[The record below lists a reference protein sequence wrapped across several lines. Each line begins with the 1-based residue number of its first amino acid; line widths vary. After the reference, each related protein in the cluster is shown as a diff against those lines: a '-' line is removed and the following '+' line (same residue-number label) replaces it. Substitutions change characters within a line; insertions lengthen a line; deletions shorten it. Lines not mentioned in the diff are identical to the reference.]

1 MIIPP
6 SPGVLCAYGDAT
18 TSLRDESAR
27 TYIRQFTDTTDDE
40 IRTALDELA
49 ATAKATLRA
58 EGVDEAEMTV
68 VHSVDLRY
76 HGQGFE
82 IPVTVDVAA
91 FDGQG
96 GGLATL
102 AERFD
107 AEHERLFG
115 FLLTNAHEV
124 VTLRAS
130 ATGPRPNV
138 GAQAVPPGSG
148 DDDADLAA
156 AKVMDSDI
164 WVSGGRV
171 SAGIYDRSRLPAGSV
186 VTGPAIITEMDSTT
200 LVLPEHVAEVHPSG
214 SLLINPATADP
225 DSGTDQNQEG

>member
-1 MIIPP
+1 
-6 SPGVLCAYGDAT
+6 VLCAYGDAT

-27 TYIRQFTDTTDDE
+27 TWIRQFADTTDEE
-40 IRTALDELA
+40 IRTVLDELA
-49 ATAKATLRA
+49 AAARATLRA
-58 EGVDEAEMTV
+58 EDVDEADMTV

-82 IPVTVDVAA
+82 IPVTIDVDT
-91 FDGQG
+91 FDGAG
-96 GGLATL
+96 AGLA
-102 AERFD
+102 AVAVRFD

-115 FLLTNAHEV
+115 FLLKNAHEV

-138 GAQAVPPGSG
+138 AAETLAQG
-148 DDDADLAA
+148 DPDPSS
-156 AKVMDSDI
+156 AKVLDTDI

-171 SAGIYDRSRLPAGSV
+171 SAGVYDRSKLVAGAV

-200 LVLPEHVAEVHPSG
+200 LVLPDHVAEVHPSG
-214 SLLINPATADP
+214 SLLITPATTVG
-225 DSGTDQNQEG
+225 STQEG